1 MKEATSNKKAI
12 KRIVSSVM
20 ALAVALCMCMV
31 AMPMRVLAVPPY
43 FQIWENEGVT
53 INTGGTGTL
62 YASGDFSND
71 IADPASHLVWNKE
84 NKSVTI
90 KNVSF
95 TDFGADTSGLTI
107 IVEGECNIDF
117 LSANDGTQGTPGPDT
132 GITIQMTA
140 GSKLTIGAAYG
151 ANKGTDAYKNNINQY
166 VTIVGGT
173 IGDDGVINAGDNPG
187 GNPGTDPGTDPKT
200 PDTGTVKVGDEV
212 QEPDKTP
219 KESPTYKVVSTDED
233 NRSVTYE
240 KPAENAS
247 GTETVKAT
255 VTLADK
261 KEYKVT
267 GIGEGA
273 FANFGGKDNITGIVI
288 SDSVEEIGAGAC
300 KDCKNL
306 ESVKIGSGVKKIG
319 ANAFAGCAA
328 LTTADLTDNVEEIG
342 ASAFSDCAK
351 LKSLTIGKK
360 VKKIG
365 AKAYYN
371 CSGLKNIKVKSTYLT
386 KKSKV
391 GKKAFFKINK
401 KAKVKVKMSKGD
413 AKKFKVKTIKVFKN
427 KSIGYVKTWKVS

>member
-31 AMPMRVLAVPPY
+31 AMPMRVLAVGEA
-43 FQIWENEGVT
+43 FMID
-53 INTGGTGTL
+53 NTGNVNGATADIGSGQLKEGTRAEHIEYDLSTSTL
-62 YASGDFSND
+62 
-71 IADPASHLVWNKE
+71 
-84 NKSVTI
+84 TI
-90 KNVSF
+90 KNAQFS
-95 TDFGADTSGLTI
+95 DFGFSVSGQTIKVIGDNSTDYLGITDVPLTI
-107 IVEGECNIDF
+107 E
-117 LSANDGTQGTPGPDT
+117 L
-132 GITIQMTA
+132 TA
-140 GSKLTIGAAYG
+140 GSNLTIGSFRIAGTEISLGDAQQQ
-151 ANKGTDAYKNNINQY
+151 NKIIIKGGKIEGGK
-166 VTIVGGT
+166 IVAT
-173 IGDDGVINAGDNPG
+173 EPTEEKVDDGI
-187 GNPGTDPGTDPKT
+187 
-200 PDTGTVKVGDEV
+200 KVGDEV

>member
-12 KRIVSSVM
+12 KRIVSSVL

-31 AMPMRVLAVPPY
+31 AMPMRVLADSTD
-43 FQIWENEGVT
+43 FRIGADGQITVG
-53 INTGGTGTL
+53 NTGDNTNGSGWTEQAFDASKFSFDTATKTFTIRANLGGGNIKCSILKVEGNCQLGT
-62 YASGDFSND
+62 S
-71 IADPASHLVWNKE
+71 IADGFTFDTTGPAKIVMAA
-84 NKSVTI
+84 
-90 KNVSF
+90 
-95 TDFGADTSGLTI
+95 GATLTI
-107 IVEGECNIDF
+107 HEACKLTVN
-117 LSANDGTQGTPGPDT
+117 GTQYNTLADAMAANA
-132 GITIQMTA
+132 ITIEGGA
-140 GSKLTIGAAYG
+140 VSGNTITS
-151 ANKGTDAYKNNINQY
+151 NTD
-166 VTIVGGT
+166 
-173 IGDDGVINAGDNPG
+173 
-187 GNPGTDPGTDPKT
+187 PGTDPGTDPKT

-233 NRSVTYE
+233 NRTVTYE

-247 GTETVKAT
+247 GKETVKAT